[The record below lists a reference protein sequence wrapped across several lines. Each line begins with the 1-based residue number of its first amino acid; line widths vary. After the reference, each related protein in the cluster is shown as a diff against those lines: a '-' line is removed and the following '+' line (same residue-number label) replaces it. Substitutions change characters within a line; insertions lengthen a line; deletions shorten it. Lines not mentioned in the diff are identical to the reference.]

1 MTEILVVD
9 DDFALQRMV
18 RLVLEKEGH
27 SVRTADSAEI
37 ALVELR
43 KKVPDLLLLDVRMPG
58 MSGFDLCRKLRE
70 DEAFK
75 DLPVIFLTSKGEEPN
90 RVLGL
95 EIGGDDYIVKPFS
108 APELLARIKTVFRR
122 IGKAE
127 ASPERLTAG
136 PIEAD
141 AGERLAFIDG
151 KPMPLTSK
159 EFDLL
164 YLFLRKRRRALG
176 RALIMEEVWQRE
188 YTGTTRTLDT
198 HVNSLRR
205 KLGPLGSCIQT
216 VENTGYRWMDP
227 ESNG

>member
-1 MTEILVVD
+1 
-9 DDFALQRMV
+9 MV

-27 SVRTADSAEI
+27 TVRSADSAET

-43 KKVPDLLLLDVRMPG
+43 KKTPDLILLDVRMPG
-58 MSGFDLCRKLRE
+58 MNGFDLCRKLRG
-70 DEAFK
+70 DETFK
-75 DLPVIFLTSKGEEPN
+75 NLPVIFLTSKGEEPN

-122 IGKAE
+122 MGKPD
-127 ASPERLTAG
+127 ASCERLTAG
-136 PIEAD
+136 PLEAD
-141 AGERLAFIDG
+141 VGEKLAHLNG
-151 KPMPLTSK
+151 KLLVLTAK

-164 YLFLRKRRRALG
+164 CLFLRKKRRALG
-176 RALIMEEVWQRE
+176 RALITEEVWQKE
-188 YTGTTRTLDT
+188 YTATSRTLDT

-205 KLGPLGSCIQT
+205 KLGPLGTCIQT

-227 ESNG
+227 